1 MNKKVICLISRSI
14 YPMPM
19 SSHKQNMHTFEG
31 WSRFWDTILVL
42 SQSKANKV
50 QESHFKKIH
59 GVFIPLINNR
69 YLNVLYFTCLGIF
82 EIMKLSKK
90 HDIDIFQ
97 ASDAGGA
104 TLAFILSRIYRK
116 KFIFEVQGDIFN
128 YPGKVGGRLH
138 STLVKFFSKL
148 LVKKADFV
156 RIVSPFLYEPLNKLN
171 ISDKKIFLIPPRC
184 DSSLFSKDNT
194 YLEKPEVF
202 HSNKINLLFVGNL
215 LVAKGVDILLEAF
228 ALIHEENSDIGLI
241 FVGDGI
247 EKNNLIERSI
257 ELGIKEKVFFYGKVS
272 YEQIP
277 VMMNFS
283 DILILPSIEEGVGRV
298 ILEAMSMKLPV
309 IASNVGGIPL
319 VIDNDENGL
328 LFEVGDINAIRSHVL
343 FLISNK
349 VYTDNMTSS
358 AYLKFKKNYDY
369 EVSMNKFLDMYK
381 NIFD

>member
-1 MNKKVICLISRSI
+1 MTKKVICLISRSI

-19 SSHKQNMHTFEG
+19 SSHTQNMHTFEG

-42 SQSKANKV
+42 SQCKAKTV
-50 QESHFKKIH
+50 QESRHKKIH
-59 GVFIPLINNR
+59 GVFIPLINNK
-69 YLNVLYFTCLGIF
+69 YLNVIYFTFLGIF
-82 EIMKLSKK
+82 QIVKLSKK
-90 HDIDIFQ
+90 HHIDIFQ

-104 TLAFILSRIYRK
+104 TLAFILSRIYHK

-128 YPGKVGGRLH
+128 YPSKVGGRLH
-138 STLVKFFSKL
+138 STLVKLFSKL
-148 LVKKADFV
+148 LVRKADYV
-156 RIVSPFLYEPLNKLN
+156 RIVSPFLYKPLNKLN
-171 ISDKKIFLIPPRC
+171 ISDEKIFLIPPRC
-184 DSSLFSKDNT
+184 DSSLFSKDNI

-202 HSNKINLLFVGNL
+202 NSNKINLLFVGNL

-228 ALIHEENSDIGLI
+228 ALILEENSEIGLV
-241 FVGDGI
+241 FVGEGE
-247 EKNNLIERSI
+247 EKNNLVRRSI
-257 ELGIKEKVFFYGKVS
+257 ELGIQDKVFFYGKVS

-343 FLISNK
+343 LLVKNK
-349 VYTDNMTSS
+349 VFTDKITSS
-358 AYLKFKKNYDY
+358 AYIKFKNNYDY

-381 NIFD
+381 SIFD